1 MSENPSTTLRRG
13 VRLLAYLGSVDGDV
27 GVTDIARATGI
38 DKSLASRSLQVLAE
52 LGLVEQ
58 DPASRAFRIGWGLF
72 VLAAGAGDRRLRR
85 VAPPLLEELSALT
98 GESAYLSVRDRNEV
112 VTVFAARPPRV
123 IQAVDWTGQRSPLA
137 TTSAGRALLFDHDE
151 EAMGR
156 LLAPSDFA
164 SSIPAGPGDVA
175 ELARRVAKAR
185 RVGVAVVEEEFE
197 AGLVGLA
204 APVRDWTGVIVA
216 AVNLSGPVFR
226 TRGRKREL
234 AAAVRDSAER
244 LGTALGGVGDGPDLD
259 GPDLDRAQAATA
271 GDAG

>member
-1 MSENPSTTLRRG
+1 VSENPSTTLRRG

-27 GVTDIARATGI
+27 GVTDVARATGM

-58 DPASRAFRIGWGLF
+58 DAGTRAFRIGWGLF

-98 GESAYLSVRDRNEV
+98 GESAYLSVRERNEV
-112 VTVFAARPPRV
+112 VTIFAARPPRV
-123 IQAVDWTGQRSPLA
+123 IQAVDWTGQRSPIPP
-137 TTSAGRALLFDHDE
+137 TSAGRALLFDHGE
-151 EAMGR
+151 EGMSR

-164 SSIPAGPGDVA
+164 SSVPAGPGDVA

-197 AGLVGLA
+197 PGLVGLA
-204 APVRDWTGVIVA
+204 APVRDWTGAIVA

-234 AAAVRDSAER
+234 AVAVRDSAER
-244 LGTALGGVGDGPDLD
+244 LGTALGGGGAGSPLE
-259 GPDLDRAQAATA
+259 PARATA
-271 GDAG
+271 GADAV